1 MIDTGAEVSLVSE
14 KVIEKINPKPKLSR
28 RKVALQSVSGGALFV
43 KGNTDLEFKV
53 GFFFFHTF
61 QVVRGLNRNFILGTD
76 WMSKNGVRIYFDLQK
91 LRVGNLYVPYEQDIH
106 IVSLLRVNK
115 TTVLKPK
122 TALICQVRMKDAP
135 YFEQGAMLEIVGT
148 DKGFLSEEPG
158 FLFSRGVTGSPMSYS

>member
-28 RKVALQSVSGGALFV
+28 RKVALQSVSGEALFV
-43 KGNTDLEFKV
+43 KGSTDLEFKV
-53 GFFFFHTF
+53 GNQKCVHTF

-106 IVSLLRVNK
+106 YCVFIESQQNNGPEASDSTDLSG
-115 TTVLKPK
+115 
-122 TALICQVRMKDAP
+122 KD
-135 YFEQGAMLEIVGT
+135 EGRSIH
-148 DKGFLSEEPG
+148 
-158 FLFSRGVTGSPMSYS
+158 